1 MINVDLVTFQFFKFT
16 IWLETFMQ
24 VQLLFLEIGMGF
36 QKLVAGG
43 ADALIEGALVLLGYL
58 GECSFFQEGLGKLF
72 LFLGMIL
79 FFVILFFLWQDF
91 FWFFYSLD
99 LIMILLYL

>member
-1 MINVDLVTFQFFKFT
+1 MINVDLVAFQFFKFT

-24 VQLLFLEIGMGF
+24 VQLLFLEIWMSF
-36 QKLVAGG
+36 EKLVAGG
-43 ADALIEGALVLLGYL
+43 ADALVAGALVLLGYL
-58 GECSFFQEGLGKLF
+58 RKCSFFQERLVKLF
-72 LFLGMIL
+72 LFLSMVL

>member
-1 MINVDLVTFQFFKFT
+1 
-16 IWLETFMQ
+16 MQ
-24 VQLLFLEIGMGF
+24 VQLLFLEIGMVF

-43 ADALIEGALVLLGYL
+43 ADAFVACALVLLGYL
-58 GECSFFQEGLGKLF
+58 GERSFFQEGLGKLF
-72 LFLGMIL
+72 LFLGMVL